1 MDNFIKTLYNQ
12 TFERISP
19 KQYAIDLRDK
29 FIRDPSLWYDVII
42 PRNKADELIEK
53 TKNDYSEIWDA
64 YCDYCFCRIN
74 KNMLEDCYFSNGI
87 WLCKKCFEVLKG
99 DLKFN
104 LSNKK

>member
-64 YCDYCFCRIN
+64 YCDYCF
-74 KNMLEDCYFSNGI
+74 
-87 WLCKKCFEVLKG
+87 
-99 DLKFN
+99 
-104 LSNKK
+104 